1 MLVKTIIYS
10 EFWILPRNMVLILGI
25 DNPDAK
31 HKIQEQMEF
40 QGIDEGTIFIISPGK
55 QLESLHDVLL
65 ILTFTIVTIIFILAC
80 LSVGYFYFFH
90 RFSKILH
97 QEKAFLILYVSGN
110 LQFNSIQY

>member
-1 MLVKTIIYS
+1 MA
-10 EFWILPRNMVLILGI
+10 LILGI

-40 QGIDEGTIFIISPGK
+40 QGIDEGTMCIISPGQ
-55 QLESLHDVLL
+55 QLESLHDVML
-65 ILTFTIVTIIFILAC
+65 ILTFTIVTIIFIMILAC
-80 LSVGYFYFFH
+80 LSVGYIYLFH